1 MNGLLP
7 IVLSAALGGMDLELE
22 LSQARAR
29 ATIAIVSVIATQP
42 AAPVEPD
49 PTPVPPPPRPRPQPD
64 GSKPAEPTPPV
75 TPPVT
80 LKRRHVTIVTAN
92 NCVLCRNLYP
102 KLDAMRAAGWDVGP
116 GTRRAIRL
124 VNRDLEPAFH
134 REYSALL
141 LDGVPVLLVREDTR
155 DDGRII
161 EIRRG
166 RDVSRLTT
174 YGIAELAQPGL
185 AAQQP
190 ARPELLEPEE

>member
-7 IVLSAALGGMDLELE
+7 IVLSVALGGMDLELE

-29 ATIAIVSVIATQP
+29 ATIAIVSVATAQP

-64 GSKPAEPTPPV
+64 GTKPPEQPT
-75 TPPVT
+75 TPVT

-116 GTRRAIRL
+116 GMRRAIRL

>member
-22 LSQARAR
+22 LSRARAR
-29 ATIAIVSVIATQP
+29 AAIAIVRVVATQP
-42 AAPVEPD
+42 TAPVEPN
-49 PTPVPPPPRPRPQPD
+49 PVPPPQPRPQPD
-64 GSKPAEPTPPV
+64 GSKPAEPAPPV

-92 NCVLCRNLYP
+92 NCVLCRGLYP

-116 GTRRAIRL
+116 GMRRAIRL

-134 REYSALL
+134 REHSTLL
-141 LDGVPVLLVREDTR
+141 LDGVPVLLVREDNR

-190 ARPELLEPEE
+190 TRPELLEPEE